1 MKALRLRSLS
11 VTEAGAK
18 ETNDPQDPVE
28 QANRKQRDQH
38 RGRLSS
44 VHRRSRKSVVA
55 SQRDDQVRKRIPRT
69 VGQNRFRR
77 RSANENHSVNDS
89 ARRRL

>member
-1 MKALRLRSLS
+1 MKALRLRSLN
-11 VTEAGAK
+11 VGEGEAK
-18 ETNDPQDPVE
+18 DHPRDPVE

-38 RGRLSS
+38 RSRLSS

-55 SQRDDQVRKRIPRT
+55 SRRDDQARKRIPRT